1 MATELKKSVVYECK
15 ICHRKFYNT
24 HLQLNAHMR
33 THKRRRIKPN
43 EQPSIT
49 NAEKKKIKVKEEK
62 ICKIKQEK
70 PHIVPI
76 EVFNEIIRNAM
87 DFDVE
92 RIKQSKV
99 CQIGENIR
107 QQIIDYTKDKIKNGE
122 VINCQS
128 IQTLFGLTEPQIES
142 LWSVL
147 MDLVEK
153 ETFFYCID
161 AYLSNEMTVKGN
173 LNHIDSSTLE
183 QIFKCSQEEAF
194 QILNKWV
201 G

>member
-15 ICHRKFYNT
+15 ICHRKSYNT

-43 EQPSIT
+43 EQPSFISG
-49 NAEKKKIKVKEEK
+49 EEKKIKVEEEN
-62 ICKIKQEK
+62 ICKIKQEE
-70 PHIVPI
+70 PYIVPI
-76 EVFNEIIRNAM
+76 EVFNDIIRNAL

-128 IQTLFGLTEPQIES
+128 IQTLFGLTEAQIK
-142 LWSVL
+142 SVWIAL
-147 MDLVEK
+147 MDLVKK
-153 ETFFYCID
+153 ETLFFCID

-173 LNHIDSSTLE
+173 LNHIDPSTLE

-194 QILNKWV
+194 QIMSKWV